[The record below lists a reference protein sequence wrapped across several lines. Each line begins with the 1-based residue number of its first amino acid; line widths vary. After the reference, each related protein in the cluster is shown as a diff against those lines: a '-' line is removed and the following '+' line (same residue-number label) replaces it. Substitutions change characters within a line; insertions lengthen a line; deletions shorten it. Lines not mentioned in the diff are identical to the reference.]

1 MKKAEEPESQMDLPS
16 PVLGDTE
23 AAGSSDSK
31 ETADTRTSDSSLC
44 FCYLKNV
51 ANCLHD
57 KSSPSY
63 VNQKYFIFAGKPA
76 VKRKRS
82 EETEEC
88 VQVRLSSEPFT
99 HPVPV
104 SSLSSPVT
112 CLYVFK

>member
-1 MKKAEEPESQMDLPS
+1 MKNAEEPESQVDLPS
-16 PVLGDTE
+16 PVLEDTE

-31 ETADTRTSDSSLC
+31 ETADTRTSVSSLC
-44 FCYLKNV
+44 FYYVKNV
-51 ANCLHD
+51 ANCLYEND
-57 KSSPSY
+57 SCSY

-88 VQVRLSSEPFT
+88 VQVRLSSEFFT

-104 SSLSSPVT
+104 SSLSSPVN